1 MSCNQ
6 LRENHSRV
14 WTISVPTICS
24 KPILLVEQPTVET
37 VAAVRSIGVSRLTLR
52 GAVAG
57 PTIRCRTVV
66 SSVGM
71 FVRWGQ
77 LLPFAVAFHSY
88 NNGGVSRSTVTLNT
102 AVLMLV

>member
-1 MSCNQ
+1 M
-6 LRENHSRV
+6 
-14 WTISVPTICS
+14 
-24 KPILLVEQPTVET
+24 
-37 VAAVRSIGVSRLTLR
+37 SRLTLR

-57 PTIRCRTVV
+57 RTIRCRTVV

-77 LLPFAVAFHSY
+77 LLSFAVAFHSY
-88 NNGGVSRSTVTLNT
+88 NNGGVSRPTVTLNT